1 MIRKLSQKR
10 KHTTPHSPNVLVPQH
25 SSRKNAKT
33 NKQKTTEMQKI
44 QEQERKIV
52 PINGMRVKR
61 GEKRLK
67 REKSGNID

>member
-1 MIRKLSQKR
+1 MRKLSQIE

-33 NKQKTTEMQKI
+33 NKQKTTEMQKKK

-61 GEKRLK
+61 GRK
-67 REKSGNID
+67 ND